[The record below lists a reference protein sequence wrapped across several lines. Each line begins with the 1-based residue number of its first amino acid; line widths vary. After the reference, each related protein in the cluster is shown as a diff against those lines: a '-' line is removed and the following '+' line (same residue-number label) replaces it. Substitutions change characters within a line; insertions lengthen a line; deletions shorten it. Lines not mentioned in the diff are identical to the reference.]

1 MRHRLGW
8 ALTGAL
14 ALTAILAL
22 ARATVAGPLDPP
34 GPVGSTMR
42 TIDELLPSWGKTLA
56 SSGGCSSQRF
66 TCVMSNQAVL
76 DHETG
81 LVWQRVPA
89 AGATDFLTAD
99 QTCREAKIGG
109 RYGWR
114 LPAIDEL
121 FSLDDDTTADSL
133 PAGHP
138 FTNTPDTY
146 LWSRTAD
153 ASDAQRVQTMTFLLN
168 GGGYSVIA
176 RPRFGFNPAENARA
190 WCVRGAG
197 DTASQQ
203 PDEQPAWSRRLDA
216 TGFCHSARFEC
227 VLPTAA
233 EVTGEAV
240 LDRETGLVWQRTP
253 TAALAN
259 WAGSVQ
265 YCGSTVTGGRMGWRA
280 PSYSELSSLLD
291 PAVVAP
297 QVSLPPGNP
306 FDLGAGSRTFWAG
319 TENTPA
325 WTETA
330 RPAVAF
336 LGSAPGVRGG
346 GQADVYNAL
355 LRYWCVRSASGH
367 DPS

>member
-42 TIDELLPSWGKTLA
+42 TIDELMPSWGKTLA

-146 LWSRTAD
+146 LWSQTPD
-153 ASDAQRVQTMTFLLN
+153 ASDPQRMQTMTFLLN
-168 GGGYSVIA
+168 GGGFSVIA

-227 VLPTAA
+227 VLPTIADA
-233 EVTGEAV
+233 QGEAV
-240 LDRETGLVWQRTP
+240 LDRSTGLVWQKSIGTD
-253 TAALAN
+253 TATFRIAPLAC
-259 WAGSVQ
+259 AGS
-265 YCGSTVTGGRMGWRA
+265 STGNLAGWRVPTLA
-280 PSYSELSSLLD
+280 ELYTLLD
-291 PAVVAP
+291 PTKNNPSFNGPALPTEHPFTDVPVTGNHIWSSNEDPGTTNAWAMRYGNWPSQAP
-297 QVSLPPGNP
+297 ETQITSQS
-306 FDLGAGSRTFWAG
+306 GAAYVFC
-319 TENTPA
+319 
-325 WTETA
+325 
-330 RPAVAF
+330 
-336 LGSAPGVRGG
+336 VRG
-346 GQADVYNAL
+346 
-355 LRYWCVRSASGH
+355 
-367 DPS
+367 P